1 MSIVGNLDLIRGK
14 NGHAL
19 VGELWVLEIIAQTSM
34 KVCNTEKK
42 PKHQI
47 KQTATKNFLEQKSYL
62 SAHIVMS
69 VVSTLNLIREA
80 FEITVQTSI

>member
-1 MSIVGNLDLIRGK
+1 MSIVGNLDLIREK

-47 KQTATKNFLEQKSYL
+47 KQTATKNF
-62 SAHIVMS
+62 
-69 VVSTLNLIREA
+69 
-80 FEITVQTSI
+80 